1 MTPVATPPEL
11 RPAETARTGRAA
23 GAGKAN
29 RLVALI
35 GPPNVGKSTL
45 FNRLTGL
52 RQKTANYP
60 GVTVEYR
67 TGRFRKT
74 DVEIIDL
81 PGIWDMSP
89 ESEDERIA
97 VDALRGE
104 LPGLR
109 KPDAVLVVLDA
120 TQLLRQ
126 LPFAQQIL
134 ALKLPTMI
142 VINMADVLD
151 RRSGHLDPLALAER
165 LRAPVALVSATD
177 GRSMDAVHRFLTR
190 DQPGA
195 QQQTNLLPILQTG
208 ATVNDRG
215 ELASA
220 GIYRR
225 PLPPNWSRRIDAV
238 ALHPVFGPLS
248 FLLVVVLVFQL
259 IFRVGSPLSDAT
271 TNGMVAIGN
280 HLNAFLPAGWIRS
293 LLVDGI
299 WAGIG
304 SVLAFLPQ
312 ILSLFQV
319 IAILEDSG
327 YMARAAVISDRTM
340 RRAGLNGRSFLP
352 LLSAYACAVPAIMA
366 TRVIPNR
373 RDRIATIL
381 IAPFMT
387 CAARLPLY
395 TMVITA
401 FVPERHVLG
410 DVLGLRA
417 AVMIGLYVLGLVMA
431 LLTARLLG
439 SSVMSSVGIGSEG
452 KLPFVI
458 ELPEYR
464 WPSLKSVSTYLVSRA
479 RIFLGQVGT
488 VILVVSM
495 VVWLMANLPIHHG
508 QTSPIGSSYLAHI
521 GNLIEPLLK
530 PLGLNPRVGIA
541 MLTAF
546 VARETVVS
554 TLGTLYG
561 TEAVGHALRADIGIA
576 GAISLLVFFA
586 VAMQC
591 TSTLATVRR
600 ETGSWKWPAAQF
612 VYMNA
617 LAYALAA
624 ITFQI
629 LR

>member
-1 MTPVATPPEL
+1 MTPVQTAT
-11 RPAETARTGRAA
+11 
-23 GAGKAN
+23 
-29 RLVALI
+29 RLVALV

-67 TGRFRKT
+67 IGKLRQSE
-74 DVEIIDL
+74 VEIIDL
-81 PGIWDMSP
+81 PGIWDLSP

-97 VDALRGE
+97 VSALKGE
-104 LPGLR
+104 LAGIR
-109 KPDAVLVVLDA
+109 QPDAVVVVLDA

-134 ALKLPTMI
+134 SLKLPTMI
-142 VINMADVLD
+142 VINMADVLG
-151 RRSGHLDPLALAER
+151 RRNGHLDPLALAER
-165 LRAPVALVSATD
+165 LRAPVALVSAAS
-177 GRSMDAVHRFLTR
+177 GRSMDSVYRFLDRKHPQGTLLHVI
-190 DQPGA
+190 QPQSGRA
-195 QQQTNLLPILQTG
+195 VSSVQ
-208 ATVNDRG
+208 DRG
-215 ELASA
+215 ELARE

-225 PLPPNWSRRIDAV
+225 PLPPNWSRRIDSV
-238 ALHPVFGPLS
+238 ALHPFFGPLS
-248 FLLVVVLVFQL
+248 FLLVVILVFQL

-271 TNGMVAIGN
+271 TDGMVAIGN
-280 HLNAFLPAGWIRS
+280 HLNAILPPGWIRS

-299 WAGIG
+299 WAGVG

-312 ILSLFQV
+312 ILSLFFV
-319 IAILEDSG
+319 IAVLEDSG

-373 RDRIATIL
+373 RDRLATIL

-410 DVLGLRA
+410 DFLGLRA

-431 LLTARLLG
+431 LITARLLG
-439 SSVMSSVGIGSEG
+439 SSILDVEG

-464 WPSLKSVSTYLVSRA
+464 WPSPKSVFTYLVSRA

-488 VILVVSM
+488 IILVVSM
-495 VVWLMANLPIHHG
+495 FVWLMANLPIHHG
-508 QTSPIGSSYLAHI
+508 QTSPIGSSYLAHV
-521 GNLIEPLLK
+521 GNLIAPLLR
-530 PLGLNPRVGIA
+530 PLGLNPKVGIA

-561 TEAVGHALRADIGIA
+561 TEAVGHALRLDIGVA
-576 GAISLLVFFA
+576 GAMSLLVFFA

-591 TSTLATVRR
+591 TSTLATVKR
-600 ETGSWKWPAAQF
+600 ETGTWKWPAIQF
-612 VYMNA
+612 VYMNV
-617 LAYALAA
+617 LAYGLAA
-624 ITFQI
+624 LTFHL

>member
-1 MTPVATPPEL
+1 MTPLQNTT
-11 RPAETARTGRAA
+11 RM
-23 GAGKAN
+23 
-29 RLVALI
+29 VALV

-67 TGRFRKT
+67 IGKLRKT

-81 PGIWDMSP
+81 PGIWDLSP

-97 VDALRGE
+97 VSALRGE
-104 LPGLR
+104 LVGLK

-134 ALKLPTMI
+134 SLKLPTMI
-142 VINMADVLD
+142 VINMADVLG
-151 RRSGHLDPLALAER
+151 RRNGHLDPLALAEK
-165 LRAPVALVSATD
+165 LQAPVALVSAAD
-177 GRSMDAVHRFLTR
+177 GRSMDSVYRFLDRKHT
-190 DQPGA
+190 
-195 QQQTNLLPILQTG
+195 QTALLPVIQPQQGRQLGSSQ
-208 ATVNDRG
+208 DRS
-215 ELASA
+215 ELARE

-225 PLPPNWSRRIDAV
+225 PLPPDWSRRIDSV

-259 IFRVGSPLSDAT
+259 IFRIGSPLSDAT
-271 TNGMVAIGN
+271 INGMVWIGN
-280 HLNAFLPAGWIRS
+280 QLNAFLPAGWIRS

-312 ILSLFQV
+312 ILSLFLV
-319 IAILEDSG
+319 IALLEDSG

-373 RDRIATIL
+373 RDRLATIL

-395 TMVITA
+395 TMVITS

-410 DVLGLRA
+410 NFLGMRA
-417 AVMIGLYVLGLVMA
+417 CIMIGLYVLGLVMA
-431 LLTARLLG
+431 LITVRLLG
-439 SSVMSSVGIGSEG
+439 SSVLDVEG

-464 WPSLKSVSTYLVSRA
+464 WPSPKSVFMYLVSRA

-488 VILVVSM
+488 IILVVSM
-495 VVWLMANLPIHHG
+495 IVWLLANLPIHHG
-508 QTSPIGSSYLAHI
+508 HTSPIGSSYLAGI
-521 GNLIEPLLK
+521 GNVIQPLLR
-530 PLGLNPRVGIA
+530 PLGLDRNVGIGL
-541 MLTAF
+541 LTAF
-546 VARETVVS
+546 VARETIVS

-561 TEAVGHALRADIGIA
+561 TEAVGHALRLDIGFA
-576 GAISLLVFFA
+576 GAMALLVFFA

-600 ETGSWKWPAAQF
+600 ETGTWKWPILQF
-612 VYMNA
+612 VYMNG
-617 LAYALAA
+617 LAYILAA
-624 ITFQI
+624 ITFRL

>member
-1 MTPVATPPEL
+1 MTPVAT
-11 RPAETARTGRAA
+11 ARSG
-23 GAGKAN
+23 

-104 LPGLR
+104 LAGLR

-177 GRSMDAVHRFLTR
+177 GRSMESVHRFLDR
-190 DQPGA
+190 NQA
-195 QQQTNLLPILQTG
+195 QTNLLPVLQG
-208 ATVNDRG
+208 QSGRNAASIGSVNDRG
-215 ELASA
+215 DLARA

-225 PLPPNWSRRIDAV
+225 PLPPSWSRKIDSV

-248 FLLVVVLVFQL
+248 FLLVVILVFQL
-259 IFRVGSPLSDAT
+259 IFRIGSPLSDLT
-271 TNGMVAIGN
+271 TSGMVAIGN
-280 HLNAFLPAGWIRS
+280 HLHAFLPAGWIRS

-312 ILSLFQV
+312 ILSLFLV
-319 IAILEDSG
+319 IALLEDSG

-373 RDRIATIL
+373 RDRLATIL

-401 FVPERHVLG
+401 FIPERHVLG
-410 DVLGLRA
+410 DFLGLRA

-439 SSVMSSVGIGSEG
+439 SSVMSSAGIGGEG

-464 WPSLKSVSTYLVSRA
+464 WPSLKSVSTYLLSRA

-488 VILVVSM
+488 VILIVSM
-495 VVWLMANLPIHHG
+495 IVWLLANLPFHHG
-508 QTSPIGSSYLAHI
+508 QTSPIGSSFLAHI
-521 GNLIEPLLK
+521 GNLIQPLLR
-530 PLGLNPRVGIA
+530 PLGLNPKVGIA

-561 TEAVGHALRADIGIA
+561 TEAVGHALRADIGIP

-600 ETGSWKWPAAQF
+600 ETGSWKWPAVQF
-612 VYMNA
+612 IYMNV
-617 LAYALAA
+617 LAYGLAA
-624 ITFQI
+624 LTFSL

>member
-1 MTPVATPPEL
+1 MTQAACHPTPVAGKS
-11 RPAETARTGRAA
+11 TAST
-23 GAGKAN
+23 
-29 RLVALI
+29 RLVALV

-45 FNRLTGL
+45 FNQLTGL

-67 TGRFRKT
+67 TGKLRKT
-74 DVEIIDL
+74 DVELIDL
-81 PGIWDMSP
+81 PGIWDLSP
-89 ESEDERIA
+89 ASEDERIA
-97 VDALRGE
+97 VSALRGE
-104 LPGLR
+104 LEGLR
-109 KPDAVLVVLDA
+109 RPDSVLVILDA

-126 LPFAQQIL
+126 LPFAQQVL

-151 RRSGHLDPLALAER
+151 RRNGHLDPLALAET
-165 LRAPVALVSATD
+165 LQAPVALVSATD
-177 GRSMDAVHRFLTR
+177 GRSMDAIYRFLDGKHATSPLLR
-190 DQPGA
+190 VLPQSQSRQIANSVEGRGA
-195 QQQTNLLPILQTG
+195 
-208 ATVNDRG
+208 
-215 ELASA
+215 LAHE
-220 GIYRR
+220 GFYRR
-225 PLPPNWSRRIDAV
+225 PLPPDWSRKIDSV
-238 ALHPVFGPLS
+238 ALHPVLGPLA
-248 FLLVVVLVFQL
+248 FLAVVVVVFQL

-271 TNGMVAIGN
+271 TLGMVKIGALL
-280 HLNAFLPAGWIRS
+280 HALLPAGWFSS

-299 WAGIG
+299 WAGAG

-312 ILSLFQV
+312 ILSLFLV
-319 IAILEDSG
+319 IALLEDSG

-373 RDRIATIL
+373 RDRLATIL

-401 FVPERHVLG
+401 FIPERHVLG
-410 DVLGLRA
+410 QFLGLRA
-417 AVMIGLYVLGLVMA
+417 AVMIGLYVLGLLMA
-431 LLTARLLG
+431 LITARLLG
-439 SSVMSSVGIGSEG
+439 SSVLDVEG

-464 WPSLKSVSTYLVSRA
+464 WPSPKSVLTYLVSRA

-488 VILVVSM
+488 VILTVSM
-495 VVWLMANLPIHHG
+495 FVWLLANLPIHHG
-508 QTSPIGSSYLAHI
+508 QTSPIGSSYLAAI
-521 GNLIEPLLK
+521 GRLIHPLLV
-530 PLGLNPRVGIA
+530 PLGLNEKVGIA

-561 TEAVGHALRADIGIA
+561 TEAVGHALRADIGVA

-600 ETGSWKWPAAQF
+600 ETGTWKWPALQF
-612 VYMNA
+612 AYMNV
-617 LAYALAA
+617 LAYGLAA
-624 ITFQI
+624 LTFWI

>member
-1 MTPVATPPEL
+1 MTPVTQVQAQK
-11 RPAETARTGRAA
+11 RV
-23 GAGKAN
+23 
-29 RLVALI
+29 VALV

-67 TGRFRKT
+67 IGKLSKSE
-74 DVEIIDL
+74 VEIIDL
-81 PGIWDMSP
+81 PGIWDLSP

-97 VDALRGE
+97 VSALKGE
-104 LPGLR
+104 LAGLKR
-109 KPDAVLVVLDA
+109 PDAVVVVLDA

-134 ALKLPTMI
+134 DLKLPTMI
-142 VINMADVLD
+142 VINMADVLG
-151 RRSGHLDPLALAER
+151 RRNGHLDPLALAER
-165 LRAPVALVSATD
+165 LRAPVALVSAMN
-177 GRSMDAVHRFLTR
+177 GRSMDSVYRFLDRKHPQGTLLHVI
-190 DQPGA
+190 QPQSNGA
-195 QQQTNLLPILQTG
+195 VGSVQ
-208 ATVNDRG
+208 DRG
-215 ELASA
+215 ELARE

-225 PLPPNWSRRIDAV
+225 PLPPNWSRRIDSI

-248 FLLVVVLVFQL
+248 FLLVVILVFQL

-280 HLNAFLPAGWIRS
+280 RLNEYLPAGWIRS
-293 LLVDGI
+293 MLVDGI

-312 ILSLFQV
+312 ILSLFFV
-319 IAILEDSG
+319 IAVLEDSG

-373 RDRIATIL
+373 RDRLATIL

-395 TMVITA
+395 TMVITS
-401 FVPERHVLG
+401 FVPERHVIGNL
-410 DVLGLRA
+410 LGLRA

-439 SSVMSSVGIGSEG
+439 SSILDVEG

-464 WPSLKSVSTYLVSRA
+464 WPSPKSVFTYLVSRA

-508 QTSPIGSSYLAHI
+508 QTSAIGASYLAHI
-521 GNLIEPLLK
+521 GNLIRPLLQ
-530 PLGLNPRVGIA
+530 PLGLNPNVGIA
-541 MLTAF
+541 MITAF

-561 TEAVGHALRADIGIA
+561 TEAVGHALRLDIGFA
-576 GAISLLVFFA
+576 GAMSLLVFFA

-600 ETGSWKWPAAQF
+600 ETGTWKWPVLQF
-612 VYMNA
+612 VYMNV
-617 LAYALAA
+617 LAYILAA
-624 ITFQI
+624 ITFRL